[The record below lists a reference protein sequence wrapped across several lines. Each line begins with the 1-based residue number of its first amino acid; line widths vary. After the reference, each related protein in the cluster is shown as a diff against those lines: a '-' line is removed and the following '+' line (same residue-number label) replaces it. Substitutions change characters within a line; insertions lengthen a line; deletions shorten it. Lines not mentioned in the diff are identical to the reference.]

1 MTRPGPPRFVPTLTE
16 IVRPGP
22 SPQTPPTAETA
33 VSVDDDHEAMI
44 QRILQRVDLVLEA
57 RLGDTVR
64 ELVLAQTQALTPM
77 LRGEIERLVRESVSQ
92 AFAQE
97 SGSVQNLPEDCIH
110 K

>member
-22 SPQTPPTAETA
+22 SSQMPLAAGTA
-33 VSVDDDHEAMI
+33 VPVGDVHESMI
-44 QRILQRVDLVLEA
+44 QRILQRVDIVLEA

-64 ELVLAQTQALTPM
+64 QLVLAQTQALTPM
-77 LRGEIERLVRESVSQ
+77 LREEIEHLVRESVSQ

-97 SGSVQNLPEDCIH
+97 SGSVPKPTENCIH